1 MSATCIVPQ
10 SHTVSDVQLTG
21 DCLLQCI
28 AHTFVIVLNLSVLF
42 IFSEIVTMDTLMTSK
57 ATRAAS
63 NIWLVGVTEENFKAS
78 KLPSRGEVLKVLF
91 HYHNR
96 EQMSLKDSTA
106 KTTEMLLQVW
116 EKARIPAKAPNHVVE
131 HVRKLHSEWQGLK
144 KLFNRASASNLK
156 TQQMFEE
163 CLNIFLNCPP

>member
-1 MSATCIVPQ
+1 
-10 SHTVSDVQLTG
+10 
-21 DCLLQCI
+21 
-28 AHTFVIVLNLSVLF
+28 
-42 IFSEIVTMDTLMTSK
+42 MTSK

-91 HYHNR
+91 HYHDR